1 MLCVHVQA
9 ALQLLLA
16 KETRLLHTLDKLRV
30 AATQEKRATGRQKVL
45 GALAQPKTW
54 PLSNGKKVRCAGAP
68 ASSCLPV
75 YRCAAL
81 NRCLPV

>member
-1 MLCVHVQA
+1 MLNTAVLACAVWLCVQA

-30 AATQEKRATGRQKVL
+30 AAHQEKRSTGRQKVL

-54 PLSNGKKVRCAGAP
+54 SLSNGKKVRRQD
-68 ASSCLPV
+68 S
-75 YRCAAL
+75 Y
-81 NRCLPV
+81 